1 MDDISAK
8 LPRSELRIY
17 RGEDGKSLSESAI
30 WKFWIADSDDESY
43 ESTCSTPDEGP
54 ATCKNLLQVR
64 TGLMLDLHGVQSSII
79 NLKSEMI
86 PC

>member
-30 WKFWIADSDDESY
+30 WKLWIADSDDESY

-54 ATCKNLLQVR
+54 AT
-64 TGLMLDLHGVQSSII
+64 
-79 NLKSEMI
+79 
-86 PC
+86 

>member
-8 LPRSELRIY
+8 LPRSELLIY
-17 RGEDGKSLSESAI
+17 RAENGELLSKSTLRKFRIIAADGK
-30 WKFWIADSDDESY
+30 SY
-43 ESTCSTPDEGP
+43 ESTCSMSHEGL
-54 ATCKNLLQVR
+54 ATCNNFLQVQ